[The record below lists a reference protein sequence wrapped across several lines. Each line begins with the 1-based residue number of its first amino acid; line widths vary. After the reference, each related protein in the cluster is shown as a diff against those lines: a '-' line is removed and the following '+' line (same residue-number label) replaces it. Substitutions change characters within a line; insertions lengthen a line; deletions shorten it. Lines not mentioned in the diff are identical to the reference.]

1 MRILLADDD
10 TQILRALRITLAAY
24 GYEVVTAESGSAAI
38 RKTVDTHPDLLVL
51 DLGMPGLSGMDVI
64 EAVRGWSAVPI
75 LVVSGRMDPADKV
88 RALDLGADDYVT
100 KPFSTEE
107 LLARIRALSRRTP
120 AAAGP
125 SEISFGS
132 VRVDL
137 AARRIIRLPDGSDI
151 RLTPTEWRLLAAL
164 LAHPGMLVTRDTLL
178 HDVWGP
184 GTTDTGYLRLY
195 IGQLRRKL
203 EADPGCPEHLLTEH
217 GMGYRFVP

>member
-1 MRILLADDD
+1 MKILIADDD
-10 TQILRALRITLAAY
+10 VQILRALRITLGAY

-38 RKTVDTHPDLLVL
+38 RKAVDTHPDLLVL

-75 LVVSGRMDPADKV
+75 LVVSGRVDPADKV

-107 LLARIRALSRRTP
+107 LLARIRALSRRVP

-125 SEISFGS
+125 SEITFGA

-137 AARRIIRLPDGSDI
+137 AARRIARLKDGADV
-151 RLTPTEWRLLAAL
+151 RLTPTEWRFLSEL
-164 LAHPGMLVTRDTLL
+164 LAHPGMLVTQQTLL
-178 HDVWGP
+178 HNVWGP
-184 GTTDTGYLRLY
+184 GTTDSGYLRLY

-203 EADPGCPEHLLTEH
+203 EADPASPAHLLTEH